1 MRKLPCLILL
11 VSCSI
16 VLSAQAP
23 AIVWQNTIGGSSSDN
38 LRQVITTG
46 DGGFLLGGESQ
57 SGVSGDKTEAG
68 WGGSDYWLVK
78 TGSDGV
84 IEWEN
89 TIGGNLNDNF
99 TSLIAVGSGGYLL
112 GGYSPSGVSGDKTEA
127 SMGSF
132 DYWILKVDDTGGIEW
147 QQTIGGSSLDYLR
160 SVVET
165 DDGGFLLGGYSLS
178 GISGDKTEASMGYD
192 YWIIKIDSNG
202 NLLWQNTIGGSGN
215 DLLFDVEATDDSGFL
230 LGGYSDSDL
239 SGDKT
244 EDGRGG
250 YDYWVVKVNAL
261 GAQEWQRTLGGSSND
276 YLFSLAPSGDG
287 GFLLGGYSDSELSGD
302 KVETGPGGFDYW
314 ILKLDASG
322 NEVWQNTIGG
332 SLDDYLFSIAPST
345 DGSYLLGGHSQ
356 SGISGDKTD
365 ASRGDFDYWAVE
377 VDASGSI
384 AWQTTIGG
392 SMAENLRSAT
402 ATTDGGYLLG
412 GYSSSGISGDKTEES
427 LGSNDYWIVRLEGPA
442 LPCSV
447 PTGLAVSGLSA
458 TSATLQW
465 DAVDGDILGYKLQFR
480 DMATGVT
487 RQRKLPAGTTS
498 VTLGSPAITPDNSYR
513 FGVKTYCSDGSQS
526 DWSDLYPF
534 STPLRRADSIAVFN
548 VFPNPGSGL
557 FTLQQS
563 GCSGNNIQAEVYA
576 LTGEKVYSAVY
587 SLQDGSLT
595 TTLLLDQLPSG
606 TYMLCTVAGD
616 AVQTALLYIQ

>member
-1 MRKLPCLILL
+1 M
-11 VSCSI
+11 
-16 VLSAQAP
+16 
-23 AIVWQNTIGGSSSDN
+23 
-38 LRQVITTG
+38 
-46 DGGFLLGGESQ
+46 
-57 SGVSGDKTEAG
+57 
-68 WGGSDYWLVK
+68 
-78 TGSDGV
+78 
-84 IEWEN
+84 
-89 TIGGNLNDNF
+89 
-99 TSLIAVGSGGYLL
+99 
-112 GGYSPSGVSGDKTEA
+112 
-127 SMGSF
+127 
-132 DYWILKVDDTGGIEW
+132 
-147 QQTIGGSSLDYLR
+147 
-160 SVVET
+160 VET

-178 GISGDKTEASMGYD
+178 GISGDKTEASIGYD
-192 YWIIKIDSNG
+192 YWIIKIYSNG

-215 DLLFDVEATDDSGFL
+215 DLLFDVEATDDGGFL